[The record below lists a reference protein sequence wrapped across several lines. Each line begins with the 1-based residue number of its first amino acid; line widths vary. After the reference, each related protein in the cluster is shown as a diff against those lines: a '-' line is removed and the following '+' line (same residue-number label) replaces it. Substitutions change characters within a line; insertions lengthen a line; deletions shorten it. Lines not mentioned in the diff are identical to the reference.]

1 MQKINYVQPIVW
13 SLLLIIVDM
22 LYYALI
28 VLKVSRQFSKAC
40 MSCSNFSVARRRKM
54 QRNLDKFLSRIYCER
69 IGRFSLNLELV
80 VPIQGE
86 FARSFCLGE
95 SNCRCMKMAFFYP
108 WAHLSVAHLGFLG
121 SMTQYHV
128 SWSWN
133 VLMYVWWAVIFW

>member
-1 MQKINYVQPIVW
+1 
-13 SLLLIIVDM
+13 M

-86 FARSFCLGE
+86 FARKICVLLFRRVELQMRENGIFLPLGTLVCCTPGFIGQHDKI
-95 SNCRCMKMAFFYP
+95 SCVLILFY
-108 WAHLSVAHLGFLG
+108 G
-121 SMTQYHV
+121 
-128 SWSWN
+128 N
-133 VLMYVWWAVIFW
+133 VLMNNEQ